1 MSKID
6 FAGRVSVWIDAHHA
20 AEMEGHLM
28 PSPIEV
34 KTPGIRIN
42 FDSDPEPRTRFK
54 DLFYVNLIP
63 GSAQ

>member
-1 MSKID
+1 MLD
-6 FAGRVSVWIDAHHA
+6 HA

-34 KTPGIRIN
+34 KTLRIRIN
-42 FDSDPEPRTRFK
+42 FDRDPEPCTGFK

-63 GSAQ
+63 GPAQ